1 MIFFKLKTRKKEE
14 SNLNCAIIQKRFL
27 NGSVLVPPSKSFS
40 HRAIICAALAG
51 KESFISP
58 LVFSQDILA
67 TIGAMKSL
75 GAEIEI
81 FENKIKIK
89 GFKKPAKE
97 VSVDCFDSG
106 STLRFLVP
114 VAAALGIK
122 TVFKRSES
130 LAKRPIDDLLNALE
144 KAGIKCEKN
153 EDFSLKISG
162 KISPGEFSL
171 PGNVSSQFVSGLL
184 LALPMLDGNS
194 KIKLTSPLE
203 SSGYV
208 EITKEVMKKFGVL
221 VEKTLDG
228 FFIKGNQVYRPFD
241 YNVEGDWSQ
250 AAFFMAMGVLG
261 GSISVK
267 GLSKNSSQ
275 ADKMIFD
282 FLEKFGAD
290 ISWNKDEIKVNKS
303 KLKSINID
311 AAEVPDLVPVLAVLA
326 ASAEGETTIKNV
338 KRLKFKECDRLS
350 AISEELAKIGVK
362 IKYSE
367 NELRIMGGK
376 NYCGCEVSSHNDHR
390 IAMAMA
396 AMASCIEGSITILN
410 SGCVKKSY
418 PDFFKDYCLL
428 GGAADVFD
436 VGE

>member
-1 MIFFKLKTRKKEE
+1 MHQ
-14 SNLNCAIIQKRFL
+14 AIIQKSFL
-27 NGSVLVPPSKSFS
+27 RGTISAPSSKSFS

-51 KESFISP
+51 GECFISP

-67 TIGAMKSL
+67 TINGMKSL
-75 GAEIEI
+75 GAGIEI
-81 FENKIKIK
+81 FENGIKIK
-89 GFKKPAKE
+89 NFKKPAKE

-114 VAAALGIK
+114 VAAALGIEA
-122 TVFKRSES
+122 VFKRSES
-130 LAKRPIDDLLNALE
+130 LAKRPLKDLLDALE
-144 KAGIKCEKN
+144 KAGIKWEEN

-162 KISPGEFSL
+162 KLNPGEFLL

-194 KIKLTSPLE
+194 TIKLTSKLE

-208 EITKEVMKKFGVL
+208 KITTEVMKKFGVL
-221 VEKTLDG
+221 AEKALDG
-228 FFIKGNQVYRPFD
+228 FFIKGNQKYKSSD
-241 YNVEGDWSQ
+241 YNIEGDWSQ
-250 AAFFMAMGVLG
+250 AAFFMAMGALSG
-261 GSISVK
+261 NLSVK
-267 GLSKNSSQ
+267 GLNKNSCQ

-282 FLEKFGAD
+282 LLENFGAD

-303 KLKSINID
+303 RLRAVNID

-326 ASAEGETTIKNV
+326 ANAEGETIIKNV
-338 KRLKFKECDRLS
+338 RRLKFKECDRLS
-350 AISEELAKIGVK
+350 VVSEELAKIGVK
-362 IKYSE
+362 IEFSE
-367 NELRIMGGK
+367 NELKIMGGK
-376 NYCGCEVSSHNDHR
+376 DYFGCEVSSHNDHR
-390 IAMAMA
+390 IAMALATMA
-396 AMASCIEGSITILN
+396 LCAEGDMKILN